1 MNLETLA
8 EDYFEAFSH
17 KDLDTLALMF
27 HDDVELRDWDI
38 SAEGIDEVL
47 EANKKIFD
55 SVTSIKVTPDALYND
70 GDTVIAEL
78 SIDINDD
85 QVIWVVDVIKFE
97 NDLIKSIRAYKG

>member
-27 HDDVELRDWDI
+27 HDDVELRDWEI

-47 EANKKIFD
+47 EANQKIFD
-55 SVTSIKVTPDALYND
+55 SVTSIKVTPDALYSD

-78 SIDINDD
+78 IIDINGKEKLL
-85 QVIWVVDVIKFE
+85 VVDILTFE